1 MGNHDILLFDE
12 ISFWGINLSHST
24 GLMEIVFNYFLM
36 MFSESEM
43 IRDISQFYFKLKILI
58 VKVFYK

>member
-12 ISFWGINLSHST
+12 ISFWGINLSHNT
-24 GLMEIVFNYFLM
+24 GLMEIVLNYFLM

-43 IRDISQFYFKLKILI
+43 IRDIFQF
-58 VKVFYK
+58 